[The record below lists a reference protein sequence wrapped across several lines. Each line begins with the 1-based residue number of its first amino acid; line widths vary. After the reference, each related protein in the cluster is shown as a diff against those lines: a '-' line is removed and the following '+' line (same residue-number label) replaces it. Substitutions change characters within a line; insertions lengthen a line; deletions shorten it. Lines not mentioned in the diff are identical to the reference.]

1 MTDDDAPYL
10 RALSRFAGRDP
21 GRLTVPGHKGG
32 AAACGE
38 QLTTLGAEAHAL
50 DVPTLIDGVDV
61 ARGDAAGLDPLAHA
75 EALAAQA
82 WGARRTWFLT
92 GGASQGNLAACLAVA
107 QGSSRRVVLQR
118 TVHGSTI
125 DGLIVAGLEPAF
137 VAPEVDERLG
147 IAHCVTAA
155 ALDHALA
162 STPGAAA
169 AFVVSP
175 TYYGA
180 VADVAA
186 LAQVAHAHGVPLVVD
201 EAWGAHLPFSD
212 LLPDAALRAGAD
224 VVICSPHKHLGSLTG
239 SALLHVG
246 RRAEGIDEERLGRAL
261 RLVSSTS
268 PSSLLRASLD
278 AARRRAMC
286 DGDAL
291 LGGMIAALA
300 DLRERIGWVPGL
312 STLDDAR
319 LATIDGVAG
328 HDPLRLVIDVRDSGA
343 PGHTWGRLLRDLA
356 DIEVELCDEH
366 VVVAVF
372 GLGEDVEAAGA
383 RLLPALARAR
393 SRAARRPVRAAA
405 ASSAPRL
412 APRLRC
418 TPRDAFLAA
427 REPVALCDA
436 VGRVAAEPLI
446 PYPPGIPLVLPGE
459 ELDAVV
465 LARARQAV
473 RAGTAMRGVAD
484 PQLRTILVVG
494 QADGAATDLEGAAPA
509 AALA

>member
-10 RALSRFAGRDP
+10 RALSRFARRDP

-32 AAACGE
+32 IAACGD
-38 QLTTLGAEAHAL
+38 QLSALGAAAHAL
-50 DVPTLIDGVDV
+50 DVPTLIEGVDV
-61 ARGDAAGLDPLAHA
+61 VRGDAEAVDPLAHA

-107 QGSSRRVVLQR
+107 QGASRRVVVQR
-118 TVHGSTI
+118 TAHGSTI
-125 DGLIVAGLEPAF
+125 DGLIVAGLEPTF

-147 IAHCVTAA
+147 IAHCVTPA
-155 ALDHALA
+155 ALDRALA
-162 STPGAAA
+162 ATPAAAA

-175 TYYGA
+175 TYFGA

-201 EAWGAHLPFSD
+201 EAWGSHLPFSD
-212 LLPDAALRAGAD
+212 RLPDAALRCGAD

-239 SALLHVG
+239 SALLHLG
-246 RRAEGIDEERLGRAL
+246 RDAVGIDDERLGRAL

-278 AARRRAMC
+278 AARRRAAC
-286 DGDAL
+286 DGGVL
-291 LGGMIAALA
+291 LGRMVSALDA
-300 DLRERIGWVPGL
+300 LRERIDWVPGL
-312 STLDDAR
+312 RALDGTA
-319 LATIDGVAG
+319 LAAFDGVAG
-328 HDPLRLVIDVRDSGA
+328 HDPLRLVVDVRDSGA
-343 PGHTWGRLLRDLA
+343 TGHTWGRLLRELA

-366 VVVAVF
+366 VIVAVF
-372 GLGEDVEAAGA
+372 GLGEDVDAAGS

-393 SRAARRPVRAAA
+393 SRVARRPVRAAA
-405 ASSAPRL
+405 AASAPRSAPRL
-412 APRLRC
+412 RR
-418 TPRDAFLAA
+418 TPREAFLAA

-459 ELDAVV
+459 ELDALV

-473 RAGTAMRGVAD
+473 RAGTTMRGAAD
-484 PQLRTILVVG
+484 PELRTVLVLTEDDA
-494 QADGAATDLEGAAPA
+494 ADTGLEGAAAA

>member
-38 QLTTLGAEAHAL
+38 QLTALGAAAHAL

-61 ARGDAAGLDPLAHA
+61 VRGDATDPLAHA

-107 QGSSRRVVLQR
+107 QGSSRHVVVQR

-125 DGLIVAGLEPAF
+125 DGLIVAGLEPTF

-155 ALDHALA
+155 ALDRALVA
-162 STPGAAA
+162 TPDAAA
-169 AFVVSP
+169 AFIVSP
-175 TYYGA
+175 TYFGA

-186 LAQVAHAHGVPLVVD
+186 LARVAHAHGVPLIVD

-212 LLPDAALRAGAD
+212 RLPDAALRAGAD

-246 RRAEGIDEERLGRAL
+246 PRAVGIDEERLGRAL

-278 AARRRAMC
+278 TTRRRAVC
-286 DGDAL
+286 DGGAL
-291 LGGMIAALA
+291 LDGMVTALA

-312 STLDDAR
+312 STLDGPR
-319 LATIDGVAG
+319 LAAFDGVGG

-343 PGHTWGRLLRDLA
+343 TGHTWGRLMRDLA

-393 SRAARRPVRAAA
+393 SRVARRPVRSAAT
-405 ASSAPRL
+405 ASPPRS

-459 ELDAVV
+459 ELDALV

-473 RAGTAMRGVAD
+473 RAGTAMRGAAD
-484 PQLRTILVVG
+484 PQLRTVLVLAEGDAVD
-494 QADGAATDLEGAAPA
+494 ADLEGAAAA